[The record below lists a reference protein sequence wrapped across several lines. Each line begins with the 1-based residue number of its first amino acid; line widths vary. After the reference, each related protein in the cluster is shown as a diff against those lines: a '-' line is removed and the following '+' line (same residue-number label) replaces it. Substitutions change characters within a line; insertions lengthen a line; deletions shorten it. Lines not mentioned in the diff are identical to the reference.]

1 MNLIIT
7 GVIVYYSK
15 NKAVT
20 SDISQICENV
30 QQEISNK
37 LIRYN
42 SFRFKVT
49 GTIYHHWPINN
60 LTQHYI

>member
-49 GTIYHHWPINN
+49 GTISSLAN
-60 LTQHYI
+60 